1 MRYETDIRRVHELR
15 ATLEDPTQTTAALMR
30 LVVSY
35 VVGPNFVSFYYW
47 YVCLHS
53 VHKSL

>member
-15 ATLEDPTQTTAALMR
+15 ATLEDPTQTTAALMC
-30 LVVSY
+30 LFVSY

-47 YVCLHS
+47 YVCSRS
-53 VHKSL
+53 VHRPL